1 MMIKYSV
8 IVPFHSNSNLLSMCI
23 SSLEKSLDSSETEII
38 VVDNNSR
45 GSQIPADLN
54 IQKRCKIIS
63 IKENLMYPRA
73 INLGAEN
80 AKGEF
85 LIFCDADTCVTKGF
99 ETALTNAL
107 NDDSTGYSSAKL
119 LNMYTNCIQEFGI
132 ASSYYN
138 FPHPYAGRPANFELT
153 SENHSPLAGCAACS
167 ATRRSLFLQAG
178 GFDEK
183 LVHSYSDIDLCIR
196 LKNMGYKTVCV
207 SDAIAYHCGSSTT
220 GSGMSSSLKDDT
232 KGIFTA
238 KHPDIPISITEYI
251 DRSCELILR
260 KSGCINRNYFV
271 LDCSTI
277 ANSNLYIDR
286 IVENLHI
293 DETEKI
299 RFPYKQRDAA
309 CVDYLNFIPFFI
321 REYKVPILYFV
332 DNFNSFKNNSLWKNC
347 REGHNDIVADRNANI
362 EFMTNIT

>member
-1 MMIKYSV
+1 MIKYSV

-23 SSLEKSLDSSETEII
+23 SSLEKALDPSESEII
-38 VVDNNSR
+38 VVNNNSR

-54 IQKRCKIIS
+54 MQKRCRVIS
-63 IKENLMYPRA
+63 IKDNLMYPRA

-85 LIFCDADTCVTKGF
+85 LIFCDADTCMTQGF
-99 ETALTNAL
+99 EIGLTDAL
-107 NDDSTGYSSAKL
+107 NDDSVGYSSAKL
-119 LNMYTNCIQEFGI
+119 LNIYTNCIQEFGI

-138 FPHPYAGRPANFELT
+138 FPHPYAGRPADFELT
-153 SENHSPLAGCAACS
+153 SKDHSPLAGCAACS
-167 ATRRSLFLQAG
+167 ATRRELFLRTG

-207 SDAIAYHCGSSTT
+207 SNAIAYHCGSSTT
-220 GSGMSSSLKDDT
+220 GSGMGPSLKEDT

-238 KHPDIPISITEYI
+238 KHPNIPISITEYI
-251 DRSCELILR
+251 DRACELILR
-260 KSGCINRNYFV
+260 ENGQTDRNYFV

-277 ANSNLYIDR
+277 ANSALYIDR
-286 IVENLHI
+286 IVDDLHI
-293 DETEKI
+293 DETE
-299 RFPYKQRDAA
+299 RVHFPYRQRDAV
-309 CVDYLNFIPFFI
+309 CIDYLNFIPFFI

-332 DNFNSFKNNSLWKNC
+332 DNFSSFQNNSLWKSC
-347 REGHNDIVADRNANI
+347 REDHNDIVADRNANI
-362 EFMTNIT
+362 EFLTNIT

>member
-1 MMIKYSV
+1 MIKYSV

-23 SSLEKSLDSSETEII
+23 SSLEKDLDPYESEII
-38 VVDNNSR
+38 VVDNNSC

-54 IQKRCKIIS
+54 IPKRCKVLS

-80 AKGEF
+80 AKGEY

-99 ETALTNAL
+99 EIGLANAL
-107 NDDSTGYSSAKL
+107 ADESVGYSSAKL

-132 ASSYYN
+132 SSSYYN
-138 FPHPYAGRPANFELT
+138 FPHPYTGRPADFELV
-153 SENHSPLAGCAACS
+153 SKDHSPLAGCAACS
-167 ATRRSLFLQAG
+167 ATRRELFLAVG

-196 LKNMGYKTVCV
+196 LKNKGYKTMCV
-207 SDAIAYHCGSSTT
+207 SNAIAYHCGSSTV
-220 GSGMSSSLKDDT
+220 GSGMGPNLKEDT

-238 KHPDIPISITEYI
+238 KHPDIPVSIAGYI
-251 DRSCELILR
+251 DRACELISR
-260 KSGCINRNYFV
+260 KDQQIDRNYYV

-277 ANSNLYIDR
+277 ANPDLYIDR
-286 IVENLHI
+286 IVDDLHI
-293 DETEKI
+293 DETERV
-299 RFPYKQRDAA
+299 RFPYRQRDAS
-309 CVDYLNFIPFFI
+309 CIDYLNFIPFFI

-332 DNFNSFKNNSLWKNC
+332 DNFSSFKNNSLWKEC
-347 REGHNDIVADRNANI
+347 REYYHDIVADRNANI
-362 EFMTNIT
+362 EFLANIR

>member
-1 MMIKYSV
+1 MIKYSV

-23 SSLEKSLDSSETEII
+23 SSLEKALDPSESEII

-45 GSQIPADLN
+45 GSQIPANLN
-54 IQKRCKIIS
+54 IQKRCRVIS

-73 INLGAEN
+73 INLGVEN

-99 ETALTNAL
+99 EIGLTNAFS
-107 NDDSTGYSSAKL
+107 DDSVGYSSAKL
-119 LNMYTNCIQEFGI
+119 LNMYTKCIQEFGI
-132 ASSYYN
+132 VSSYYN

-153 SENHSPLAGCAACS
+153 LKNHSPLAGCAACS
-167 ATRRSLFLQAG
+167 ATKRELFLQVG

-196 LKNMGYKTVCV
+196 LKNLRYKTVCV
-207 SDAIAYHCGSSTT
+207 ADAIAYHCGSSTT
-220 GSGMSSSLKDDT
+220 GSGMGPSLKEDT

-238 KHPDIPISITEYI
+238 KHPEIPISITEYI
-251 DRSCELILR
+251 DRACELISR
-260 KSGCINRNYFV
+260 ENGHIDRDYFV

-277 ANSNLYIDR
+277 ANSDMYIDR
-286 IVENLHI
+286 IVDDLHI
-293 DETEKI
+293 DETERV
-299 RFPYKQRDAA
+299 RFPYQQRDAA
-309 CVDYLNFIPFFI
+309 CIDYLNFIPFFI

-332 DNFNSFKNNSLWKNC
+332 DNFSSFKNNALWKSC
-347 REGHNDIVADRNANI
+347 REGRNDIVADRNANI

>member
-1 MMIKYSV
+1 MIKYSV
-8 IVPFHSNSNLLSMCI
+8 IVPFHSNSNLFSVCI
-23 SSLEKSLDSSETEII
+23 SSLEKALDPSKSEII
-38 VVDNNSR
+38 VVDNNSH
-45 GSQIPADLN
+45 GSQIPSDLN
-54 IQKRCKIIS
+54 IQKRCKVIS

-99 ETALTNAL
+99 EIGLTDAL
-107 NDDSTGYSSAKL
+107 NDGSVGYSSAKL

-138 FPHPYAGRPANFELT
+138 FPHPYAGRPADFELT
-153 SENHSPLAGCAACS
+153 SKEHSPLAGCAACS
-167 ATRRSLFLQAG
+167 ATRRELFLQVG

-196 LKNMGYKTVCV
+196 LKNMGYKTMCV
-207 SDAIAYHCGSSTT
+207 SDTIAYHCGSSTV
-220 GSGMSSSLKDDT
+220 GSGMSPSLKEDT

-238 KHPDIPISITEYI
+238 KHPNIPISITEYI
-251 DRSCELILR
+251 DSACELISR
-260 KSGCINRNYFV
+260 EDWHIDRNYFV

-277 ANSNLYIDR
+277 ANSDLYIDR
-286 IVENLHI
+286 IVDNLHI
-293 DETEKI
+293 DETERI
-299 RFPYKQRDAA
+299 HFPYQQRDAS

-332 DNFNSFKNNSLWKNC
+332 DNFSSFKNNSLWKSC
-347 REGHNDIVADRNANI
+347 REGRNDIVADRNANI
-362 EFMTNIT
+362 EFMINIT

>member
-1 MMIKYSV
+1 MIKYSV

-23 SSLEKSLDSSETEII
+23 SSLEKALDPSKSEII
-38 VVDNNSR
+38 VVDNNSH
-45 GSQIPADLN
+45 GSQIPANLN
-54 IQKRCKIIS
+54 IQKRCKVIL

-99 ETALTNAL
+99 EIGLTDAL
-107 NDDSTGYSSAKL
+107 NDDSVGYSSAKL

-138 FPHPYAGRPANFELT
+138 FPHPYAGRPADFELA
-153 SENHSPLAGCAACS
+153 SKDHSPLAGCAACS
-167 ATRRSLFLQAG
+167 AIRRELFLQAG

-196 LKNMGYKTVCV
+196 LKNMGYKTMCV
-207 SDAIAYHCGSSTT
+207 SDAIAYHCGSSTM
-220 GSGMSSSLKDDT
+220 GSGMGPSLKEDT

-238 KHPDIPISITEYI
+238 KHPNIYVSITEYI
-251 DRSCELILR
+251 DRACKLISR
-260 KSGCINRNYFV
+260 ENWHINRNYFV

-286 IVENLHI
+286 IVDNLHI
-293 DETEKI
+293 DETE
-299 RFPYKQRDAA
+299 RVHFPYRQRDAA

-332 DNFNSFKNNSLWKNC
+332 DNFGSFKNNSLWKSC

-362 EFMTNIT
+362 EFLINIT

>member
-1 MMIKYSV
+1 MIKYSV
-8 IVPFHSNSNLLSMCI
+8 IVPFHSNSNLFSVCI
-23 SSLEKSLDSSETEII
+23 SSLEKALDPYKSEII
-38 VVDNNSR
+38 VVDNNSH
-45 GSQIPADLN
+45 GSQIPSDLN
-54 IQKRCKIIS
+54 IQKRCKVIS

-99 ETALTNAL
+99 EIGLTDAL
-107 NDDSTGYSSAKL
+107 NDGSVGYSSAKL

-138 FPHPYAGRPANFELT
+138 FPHPYAGRPADFELT
-153 SENHSPLAGCAACS
+153 SKEHSPLAGCAACS
-167 ATRRSLFLQAG
+167 ATRRELFLQVG

-196 LKNMGYKTVCV
+196 LKNMGYKTMCV
-207 SDAIAYHCGSSTT
+207 SDTIAYHCGSSTV
-220 GSGMSSSLKDDT
+220 GSGMNPSLKEDT

-238 KHPDIPISITEYI
+238 KHPNIPISITEYI
-251 DRSCELILR
+251 DSACELISR
-260 KSGCINRNYFV
+260 EDWHIDRNYFV

-277 ANSNLYIDR
+277 ANSDLYIDR
-286 IVENLHI
+286 IVDNLHI
-293 DETEKI
+293 DETE
-299 RFPYKQRDAA
+299 RVHFPYQQRDAS

-332 DNFNSFKNNSLWKNC
+332 DNFSSFKNNSLWKSC
-347 REGHNDIVADRNANI
+347 REGRNDIVADRNANI
-362 EFMTNIT
+362 ELMINIT

>member
-1 MMIKYSV
+1 MLKNSV
-8 IVPFHSNSNLLSMCI
+8 TVPIQSDSNLLSMCI
-23 SSLEKSLDSSETEII
+23 SSLENSLDPSESEII
-38 VVDNNSR
+38 VVDNNSC

-54 IQKRCKIIS
+54 IQKRCRLIS

-73 INLGAEN
+73 INIGAEN
-80 AKGEF
+80 AKGKF

-99 ETALTNAL
+99 EIGLTDSL
-107 NDDSTGYSSAKL
+107 KDDSVGYSSAKL

-138 FPHPYAGRPANFELT
+138 FPHPYAGRPSDFELV
-153 SENHSPLAGCAACS
+153 SKDHSPLAGCAACS
-167 ATRRSLFLQAG
+167 ATRRELFLQIG

-196 LKNMGYKTVCV
+196 LMNMKYKTVCV
-207 SDAIAYHCGSSTT
+207 SNAIAYHCGSSTT
-220 GSGMSSSLKDDT
+220 GSGMSPSLKEDT

-238 KHPDIPISITEYI
+238 KHPNIPVSITEYI
-251 DRSCELILR
+251 DRACELIVREKGHLD
-260 KSGCINRNYFV
+260 KAYFV

-277 ANSNLYIDR
+277 ANSDLYIDR
-286 IVENLHI
+286 IIDNLHI
-293 DETEKI
+293 DETERACI
-299 RFPYKQRDAA
+299 PYQQRDAV

-332 DNFNSFKNNSLWKNC
+332 DNFNSFKNNSLWKSC
-347 REGHNDIVADRNANI
+347 RDGRNDIVADRNANI